1 MLFFYYYYYYTGSTV
16 HTLVFTLLKVSGEHQ
31 TTGMVIHYC
40 NELAVNH
47 MNYQYVISEAQD
59 KVNTI
64 CRLSSVVV
72 VGTNVD
78 DDLYTYHTCGIVLIV
93 LVGVASRF

>member
-72 VGTNVD
+72 VSTNVD
-78 DDLYTYHTCGIVLIV
+78 DRFIYIPYMWYCVDCVGGCGQ
-93 LVGVASRF
+93 